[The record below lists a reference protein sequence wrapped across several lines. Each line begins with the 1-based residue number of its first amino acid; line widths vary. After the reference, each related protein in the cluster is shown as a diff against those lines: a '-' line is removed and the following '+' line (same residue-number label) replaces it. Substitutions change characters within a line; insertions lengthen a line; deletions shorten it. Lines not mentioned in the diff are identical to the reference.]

1 MKVRI
6 LLLFISIFCLTGN
19 IFANRRI
26 YVNREVTT
34 HIVMPENIKMVDI
47 STPKIAGNQCTDN
60 IVRIKPYHENDS
72 LPDLGYDDN
81 ELLGTLTLI
90 GERHIAQY
98 DVLYTQS
105 PGMASNIYNVSY
117 DDLQS
122 YINPEV
128 SMPMAEMARYAW
140 AVYGSDR
147 KFNQIVSNEHG
158 MKAVVNNIYSVGDYF
173 FIDYSLRNRTKI
185 PYDIEETRI
194 KLTDKKET
202 KATNSQTIELTPVF
216 TVNHVRKFK
225 KDYRNVLVLPK
236 LTCPEEKILRLEI
249 SENQISGRV
258 ITLTIE
264 YKDILNADGFDSD
277 ILKDTPY
284 YPYYHITYTDRP

>member
-6 LLLFISIFCLTGN
+6 LLFFLSLFGMTVSAS
-19 IFANRRI
+19 ANRRI

-173 FIDYSLRNRTKI
+173 FIDYSLRNKTKI

-194 KLTDKKET
+194 KLTDKKKT

-236 LTCPEEKILRLEI
+236 LTFPEEKILRLEI

-264 YKDILNADGFDSD
+264 YEDILNADGFDSD

>member
-19 IFANRRI
+19 IFANRWI

-173 FIDYSLRNRTKI
+173 FIDYSLRNRTKV

-194 KLTDKKET
+194 KLTD
-202 KATNSQTIELTPVF
+202 
-216 TVNHVRKFK
+216 
-225 KDYRNVLVLPK
+225 
-236 LTCPEEKILRLEI
+236 
-249 SENQISGRV
+249 
-258 ITLTIE
+258 
-264 YKDILNADGFDSD
+264 
-277 ILKDTPY
+277 
-284 YPYYHITYTDRP
+284 

>member
-1 MKVRI
+1 MYKR
-6 LLLFISIFCLTGN
+6 
-19 IFANRRI
+19 
-26 YVNREVTT
+26 
-34 HIVMPENIKMVDI
+34 
-47 STPKIAGNQCTDN
+47 Q
-60 IVRIKPYHENDS
+60 
-72 LPDLGYDDN
+72 
-81 ELLGTLTLI
+81 
-90 GERHIAQY
+90 
-98 DVLYTQS
+98 
-105 PGMASNIYNVSY
+105 IYNVSY

-173 FIDYSLRNRTKI
+173 FIDYSLRNKTKI

-194 KLTDKKET
+194 KLTDKKKT

-236 LTCPEEKILRLEI
+236 LTFPEEKILRLEI

-264 YKDILNADGFDSD
+264 YEDILNADGFDSD